1 MTEADAITVGTIGLA
16 LLAAC
21 WIMLPAWLPNP
32 IAALFGG
39 GRPIDG
45 GRVLSDGYR
54 VLGNGK
60 TWRGFG
66 AGVLAGLAIGGI
78 EILVQGYPVP
88 VPLPAQTP
96 LSVLAL
102 AVGALLGDMTKS
114 FFKRRLG
121 KDRGAAWPVVDQY
134 DLVAGALV
142 LLALVDWSWLVANV
156 TVPVLVFILILTPL
170 LHRAFNLIGYAAGI
184 KEEPW

>member
-1 MTEADAITVGTIGLA
+1 MTLADAFTPGAIGLA
-16 LLAAC
+16 VLAAC

-45 GRVLSDGYR
+45 GRVLRDGYR

-60 TWRGFG
+60 TWRGFA
-66 AGVLAGLAIGGI
+66 AGVLAGLAIGA
-78 EILVQGYPVP
+78 VQIAVQNLSLP
-88 VPLPAQTP
+88 VPLPLQTP
-96 LSVLAL
+96 LTVFAL
-102 AVGALLGDMTKS
+102 AVGALLGDMVKS

-121 KDRGAAWPVVDQY
+121 RDRGEAWPVVDQF
-134 DLVAGALV
+134 DLVVGAFV
-142 LLALVDWSWLVANV
+142 LLAIATPGWIAANV
-156 TVPVLVFILILTPL
+156 TLPVLVFIVILTPL
-170 LHRAFNLIGYAAGI
+170 LHRIMNLIGYAAGI

>member
-1 MTEADAITVGTIGLA
+1 VTTLDAIALA
-16 LLAAC
+16 ALAAC

-32 IAALFGG
+32 VAALLGG

-66 AGVLAGLAIGGI
+66 AGVLAGLAIGAV
-78 EILVQGYPVP
+78 EIAVQGYPLP
-88 VPLPAQTP
+88 VPLPVQTP
-96 LSVLAL
+96 LTVLAL
-102 AVGALLGDMTKS
+102 AAGALLGDMTKS
-114 FFKRRLG
+114 FFKRRRG
-121 KDRGAAWPVVDQY
+121 KDRGVAWPLVDQY
-134 DLVAGALV
+134 DLVVGAFV
-142 LLALVDWSWLVANV
+142 LLALVDWGWIVANV
-156 TVPVLVFILILTPL
+156 TIPVLIFIVVLTPL

>member
-1 MTEADAITVGTIGLA
+1 MTLADAITPGAIGLA
-16 LLAAC
+16 ALAAC

-45 GRVLSDGYR
+45 GRVLRDGFR

-60 TWRGFG
+60 TWRGFA
-66 AGVLAGLAIGGI
+66 AGVLAGLAIGAV
-78 EILVQGYPVP
+78 EIAIQGYPLP
-88 VPLPAQTP
+88 VSLPLQTP

-102 AVGALLGDMTKS
+102 SVGALLGDMTKS

-121 KDRGAAWPVVDQY
+121 KDRGAAWPVVDQF
-134 DLVAGALV
+134 DLVVGAFV
-142 LLALVDWSWLVANV
+142 LLALVDIGWIAANI
-156 TVPVLVFILILTPL
+156 TLPVLVFIVILTPL
-170 LHRAFNLIGYAAGI
+170 LHRAMNLIGYAAGI

>member
-1 MTEADAITVGTIGLA
+1 MTVADALTPTSIALA
-16 LLAAC
+16 ALAAC

-45 GRVLSDGYR
+45 GRVLADGYR

-60 TWRGFG
+60 TWRGFA
-66 AGVLAGLAIGGI
+66 AGVLAGLALGVVQIW
-78 EILVQGYPVP
+78 VQGF
-88 VPLPAQTP
+88 PLPFALPPQTP
-96 LSVLAL
+96 LTVAAL

-134 DLVAGALV
+134 DLVVGAFV
-142 LLALVDWSWLVANV
+142 LLALVDPRWILANV
-156 TVPVLVFILILTPL
+156 TLSVLAFIVILTPL
-170 LHRAFNLIGYAAGI
+170 LHRVFNLIGFAAGI